1 MNWIPDGDWQE
12 VEKSPHGDSQITPRT
27 KVLLCVLGSRPMSI
41 TEGALSKSFYKA
53 SIALTSKLVKN
64 TSDKDYRGVS
74 VVNTDFTE
82 FLAKHE

>member
-1 MNWIPDGDWQE
+1 
-12 VEKSPHGDSQITPRT
+12 
-27 KVLLCVLGSRPMSI
+27 MSI